1 MKKIIYFLLIIT
13 VFFITAYFF
22 IKPKTEGI
30 PNMAC
35 FQKHCFELEIA
46 KTPEQ
51 RAKGLM
57 FREYLEKNEAM
68 LFIYS
73 NSGIYKFW
81 MKNTL
86 IPLDIIW
93 LNSSQEVIFIEHNA
107 PPCPSQN
114 QCPLFGPDDFS
125 KYVLEF
131 NAGTAREIGL
141 MVGDKILF
149 KY

>member
-1 MKKIIYFLLIIT
+1 MKKIIYFLLIIII
-13 VFFITAYFF
+13 FFITAYFF
-22 IKPKTEGI
+22 MKPKAEEVPTSV
-30 PNMAC
+30 C
-35 FQKHCFELEIA
+35 FLKHCFELEVA

-57 FREYLEKNEAM
+57 FRDYLGESDAM
-68 LFIYS
+68 LFVYAKP
-73 NSGIYKFW
+73 GIYKFW

-114 QCPLFGPDDFS
+114 QCPLFGPHGFS

-141 MVGDKILF
+141 TVGDKILF